1 MDNKKKGYVKRVNFM
16 CTLSALLA
24 LILFLG
30 FLHKRTLFRFEYPLD
45 TEAVGQYGDFIGGV
59 VGTIISAVLLYFTF
73 KLQREESESN
83 ALVYKKEQLND
94 TFYRL

>member
-59 VGTIISAVLLYFTF
+59 VGTIISAVLFISPSSCNVKNLKAMLWST
-73 KLQREESESN
+73 KRNS
-83 ALVYKKEQLND
+83 
-94 TFYRL
+94 